1 MLVPVSRKLGRFEIT
16 RKLGRG
22 GMADV
27 YLARDL
33 AGGYPVALK
42 LIEHADD
49 ADTRDTIEAE
59 KRGAVLQARL
69 ADIDPHVVRIYDASD
84 VDGFFFVSM
93 EYVEGE
99 DLAELM
105 ARQRLSPERAA
116 EIALAVCET
125 LASAH
130 TLQVTVD
137 GKEYRGI
144 VHGDIK
150 PKNIRIGAEGA
161 VRVLDFGI
169 AKALSLSR
177 KLTRNEFGSV
187 PYASPERLDTGE
199 VSSHADLWSLS
210 VMLYEMV
217 VGEQPFRAATT
228 EQVERLIRS
237 RVAPPAPPESC
248 PEPLR
253 RILAKALAPAEA
265 LRYPS
270 ARDFAQDLEALRDGR
285 PVQAN
290 VEEDIDATRRTTRPP
305 AEEDEATRRTSPSAP
320 ADGDDATRRTNAVP
334 ASAPA
339 PRPAAAPVPRPPS
352 RPAMLARRI
361 IIGGLAALLLW
372 FAYLAGVRYMMW
384 RHGRDLDRQIS
395 AELVKDPAE
404 VWKKWTELSQ
414 GNSSS
419 VLLWGARRTV
429 RQHLVSAA
437 EHVIDAYRNNE
448 TQAVYEKDWE
458 RARANLAHALELDP
472 GDDSIRGRL
481 RLAEG
486 HLARINGSSRKSPAL
501 LNQAVEKFNESQRL
515 MPKSP
520 DPQLGL
526 ARVYVYGLKDIDKA
540 YQAINEAGRR
550 GYKLGNREKGQLAD
564 GYRDRGDRLWW
575 DSRNVRGLPQ
585 ERDQIQRAADDYRKA
600 MELYQGIVP
609 YGNAN
614 ASIVRLQQSLESV
627 NTRLQQIEGGIQVEG
642 SKL

>member
-1 MLVPVSRKLGRFEIT
+1 
-16 RKLGRG
+16 
-22 GMADV
+22 
-27 YLARDL
+27 
-33 AGGYPVALK
+33 
-42 LIEHADD
+42 
-49 ADTRDTIEAE
+49 
-59 KRGAVLQARL
+59 
-69 ADIDPHVVRIYDASD
+69 
-84 VDGFFFVSM
+84 
-93 EYVEGE
+93 
-99 DLAELM
+99 
-105 ARQRLSPERAA
+105 
-116 EIALAVCET
+116 
-125 LASAH
+125 
-130 TLQVTVD
+130 
-137 GKEYRGI
+137 
-144 VHGDIK
+144 
-150 PKNIRIGAEGA
+150 
-161 VRVLDFGI
+161 
-169 AKALSLSR
+169 
-177 KLTRNEFGSV
+177 
-187 PYASPERLDTGE
+187 
-199 VSSHADLWSLS
+199 
-210 VMLYEMV
+210 
-217 VGEQPFRAATT
+217 
-228 EQVERLIRS
+228 
-237 RVAPPAPPESC
+237 
-248 PEPLR
+248 
-253 RILAKALAPAEA
+253 
-265 LRYPS
+265 
-270 ARDFAQDLEALRDGR
+270 
-285 PVQAN
+285 
-290 VEEDIDATRRTTRPP
+290 
-305 AEEDEATRRTSPSAP
+305 
-320 ADGDDATRRTNAVP
+320 
-334 ASAPA
+334 
-339 PRPAAAPVPRPPS
+339 
-352 RPAMLARRI
+352 MLARRI

-458 RARANLAHALELDP
+458 RARANLAHA
-472 GDDSIRGRL
+472 
-481 RLAEG
+481 
-486 HLARINGSSRKSPAL
+486 AL